1 MPGTFR
7 AQSASVSRFPEM
19 WLSESNTH
27 SECFP
32 PFSLTGKAGDGEDA
46 MTFLYSFSAPQSYFS
61 HQNHCC
67 PTRCEGVSFM
77 KNIGAV

>member
-1 MPGTFR
+1 
-7 AQSASVSRFPEM
+7 M

-46 MTFLYSFSAPQSYFS
+46 MTFLYSFSAP
-61 HQNHCC
+61 
-67 PTRCEGVSFM
+67 
-77 KNIGAV
+77 